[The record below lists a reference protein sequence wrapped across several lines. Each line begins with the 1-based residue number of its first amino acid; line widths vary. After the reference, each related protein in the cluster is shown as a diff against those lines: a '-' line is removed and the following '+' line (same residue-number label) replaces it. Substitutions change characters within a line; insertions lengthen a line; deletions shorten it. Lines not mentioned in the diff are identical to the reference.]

1 MISITGQV
9 SEPISYMQN
18 LRLTDVLSVPWP
30 HAGKGQSQL
39 RVQAYL
45 FLRQSFCLS
54 YRTGHLDVTGRE
66 GPISLILILQVFRIV
81 LVAFAA
87 FSLKY
92 HKQHVTENTEKL
104 IPLGPSLFLNKCIH

>member
-1 MISITGQV
+1 MA
-9 SEPISYMQN
+9 
-18 LRLTDVLSVPWP
+18 

-54 YRTGHLDVTGRE
+54 YHTGHLDVTGRE

-92 HKQHVTENTEKL
+92 NKQHVTENTEKL
-104 IPLGPSLFLNKCIH
+104 IPLGPSLCKQVHTLKNKARNIPNISF

>member
-1 MISITGQV
+1 MA
-9 SEPISYMQN
+9 
-18 LRLTDVLSVPWP
+18 

-45 FLRQSFCLS
+45 FLSQS
-54 YRTGHLDVTGRE
+54 YHTGHLDVTGRE

-92 HKQHVTENTEKL
+92 NKQHVTENTEKL
-104 IPLGPSLFLNKCIH
+104 ILLGPSLCKQVHTLKNKARNIPNISF